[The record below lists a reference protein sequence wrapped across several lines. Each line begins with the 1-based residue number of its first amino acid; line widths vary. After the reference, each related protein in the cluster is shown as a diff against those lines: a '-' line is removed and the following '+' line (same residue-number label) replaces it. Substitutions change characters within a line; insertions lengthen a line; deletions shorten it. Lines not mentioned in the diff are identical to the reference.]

1 MSNTPLV
8 SVIVP
13 MYKVEEYLRE
23 CLDSV
28 VNQTLKSL
36 EILCV
41 DDGSPDNSG
50 AIAES
55 YAAKYPFVKVI
66 HKENGGLSSAR
77 NAGLDAATGRYVY
90 FLDSD
95 DFLEPETLETLSAR
109 AESEQLDIV
118 YFNTQMLFES
128 RKVRALNQNY
138 IDYYT
143 RRHSYDGVFTG
154 QSLFA
159 AMREN
164 REFFPSVCLQLFR
177 RSMIEDNRIRFYHG
191 ILHEDNLFSFQTM
204 ILAQRAGYDSGSYY
218 HRRMHGD
225 SIMTAGKSI
234 RNVEGYLVTYAEI
247 LAFMRDREVEEAAFD
262 QISEFL
268 YTSVWGNGRR
278 IFQGLD
284 IPEQDAVL
292 SHGDFVAQHFLDM
305 AKRCGE
311 TEFDRSR
318 IKSDND
324 QLRLKLQQLQRWT
337 RFSILRI
344 FFAIVQCLRDHGLVY
359 TAKLAVK
366 KSLRLARKIDDKL
379 RRIPPYRWLTSP
391 FRQLFHRWKISREA
405 EGRTP
410 LVSIILPVYNVE
422 EYLEECIGSLI
433 SQSLKRIEIIAVDDG
448 STDRSLEILKDFAA
462 RDSRVKVFTQKNKF
476 AGAARNLGLRHAQG
490 EYVIFLD
497 SDDFFEPNLAKD
509 AYLAAKKHKA
519 DVVLFGARHFNHT
532 TKEFKEAKWL
542 LNIPFAPK
550 KQPFNY
556 WNCPDSLY
564 RITTPAPWT
573 KMFRRAFVQKHK
585 LQFQHIQN
593 ANDLFFTYSALAM
606 AQKIV
611 TVNKALVNYRVGLQ
625 TNLQTT
631 KKKYPFCF
639 YDAYK
644 AWHDKLAEL
653 GALDTLRR
661 SYVNVALSGCMH
673 NLRTNKDLD
682 VKRMVFDRLKEEI
695 LAALEIPGHEASYYY
710 VPENY
715 RDMQLIL
722 NGTFEDYLAA
732 TQPQEAPKTQTQLPA
747 GDLPGVSVIIPTRD
761 AKPYLEGLIQS
772 LQAQSYGN
780 WEAIFADYGSRD
792 GSLAL
797 VAEAAKQDSRIR
809 CVQLE
814 SDSSGTARNHGFAQA
829 RGEFALFLDSND
841 LCTPNMLETLLTLMA
856 QHGADIAACNYDRVL
871 TTGKALPQT
880 GIHTGWLPKDTQVF
894 SYRDCPDYI
903 LRVIAPKAWNKLY
916 RSDFLRRENLTFDAT
931 TSVNDLAFSAVSVAA
946 AGKVAYTTEALVQ
959 YRDTV
964 FDKTGK
970 LSNDLTA
977 MESALEKLKRLPHR
991 DAIRNAILSFTAEHY
1006 IGWMKSDISDF
1017 SHPDAEKL
1025 YRKAHETFNR
1035 AEFAAV
1041 DAKTFHNPRL
1051 YRDFCTVRKHD
1062 YEAMQTLTGRRL
1074 IVSLTTYPRRIGTLH
1089 KVLETVYAQTRKADE
1104 VVLWLAPSQ
1113 FPGREADLPGE
1124 LTQLVE
1130 AGKLTIRWCADLKP
1144 HKKYFYAL
1152 QEYDNDLVVTVDDDL
1167 LYSETMLQSLYES
1180 YLLYPEAVS
1189 TVRAH
1194 LMLLEDGKILPYSTW
1209 IQETDQ
1215 CIHTPSMQ
1223 LVATGGAGVLY
1234 PPKLFRKEFFNEQTV
1249 MELCPWADDLWLKVM
1264 QTVSGI
1270 PVVVAREHEDLRYL
1284 DGTQAEALH
1293 QVNVSQNQNDAQLAQ
1308 VSQWLDRT
1316 FEPGILVKC
1325 LTAGTPGQTILGLEA
1340 ITHHVDQ
1347 ERKALRRKVGP
1358 METRARQ
1365 AEAQSKTATQ
1375 ELRKAEQA
1383 LRNTQQKLWRTEA
1396 RLHYAEETRPVGR
1409 QLRVMGEQLYKQK
1422 QEKGKTPGIL
1432 AKYFVYYT
1440 AWVPAK
1446 WLALHM
1452 YCLQNG
1458 LKQTLKKL
1466 LKRG

>member
-28 VNQTLKSL
+28 VNQTLKNL

-50 AIAES
+50 AIAEE
-55 YAAKYPFVKVI
+55 YAAKYPFVRVI

-77 NAGLDAATGRYVY
+77 NAGLDAAAGTYVY

-95 DFLEPETLETLSAR
+95 DYIEPETLEALSAR
-109 AESEQLDIV
+109 AEKEQLDIV

-128 RKVRALNQNY
+128 RKVRSLNQNY

-143 RRHSYDGVFTG
+143 RRHSYDGVYTG

-177 RSMIEDNRIRFYHG
+177 RSMIEENHIRFYHG

-204 ILAQRAGYDSGSYY
+204 ILARRAGYDSGDYY

-234 RNVEGYLVTYAEI
+234 RNVEGYLVSYAEI
-247 LAFMRDREVEEAAFD
+247 LAFMRGREVEEEAFD

-278 IFQGLD
+278 IYQGLN

-292 SHGDFVAQHFLDM
+292 SQGDFVARHFLDM
-305 AKRCGE
+305 AKRSGE

-318 IKSDND
+318 IKAEND
-324 QLRLKLQQLQRWT
+324 QLRLKLQRLQRWT

-344 FFAIVQCLRDHGLVY
+344 FFALIQCLREHGFAY
-359 TAKLAVK
+359 TVKLAAG
-366 KSLRLARKIDDKL
+366 KSLRLARKVDDKL
-379 RRIPPYRWLTSP
+379 RKLPPYRWITSP
-391 FRQLFHRWKISREA
+391 FRQLLHRWKASREA

-410 LVSIILPVYNVE
+410 LVSVILPVYNVE
-422 EYLEECIGSLI
+422 EYIGECMDSLI
-433 SQSLKRIEIIAVDDG
+433 NQTLKRIEIIAVDDG
-448 STDRSLEILKDFAA
+448 STDRSLEILREYAA

-490 EYVIFLD
+490 EYLLFLD
-497 SDDFFEPNLAKD
+497 SDDFFQPELAKE
-509 AYLAAKKHKA
+509 AYLAGRKHRA

-532 TKEFKEAKWL
+532 TREFKDAKWL
-542 LNIPFAPK
+542 LNVPFIPK

-556 WNCPDSLY
+556 WNCPDTLY

-573 KMFRRAFVQKHK
+573 KLFRRAFIQKHG
-585 LQFQHIQN
+585 LQYQHIQN
-593 ANDLFFTYSALAM
+593 ANDLYFTYSALAL

-653 GALDTLRR
+653 GALDTLRK

-682 VKRMVFDRLKEEI
+682 VKRQVFDRLKDEI

-710 VPENY
+710 APENY
-715 RDMQLIL
+715 RDLQLIL
-722 NGTFEDYLAA
+722 NGTFEEYLAA
-732 TQPQEAPKTQTQLPA
+732 TQPQEAPKAQTTLLPE
-747 GDLPGVSVIIPTRD
+747 GDAPGVSVIVPVRD
-761 AKPYLEGLIQS
+761 AKPYLEGLIES

-780 WEAIFADYGSRD
+780 WEAIFVDYGSQD

-797 VAEAAKQDSRIR
+797 LEEAAGQDSRIR
-809 CVQLE
+809 TLQLE
-814 SDSSGTARNHGFAQA
+814 TASSGEARNAGFAQA
-829 RGEFALFLDSND
+829 RGDYALFLDSND
-841 LCTPNMLETLLTLMA
+841 LCTPQMLEKLLTLIT
-856 QHGADIAACNYDRVL
+856 QHSADIAACNYDRVL
-871 TTGKALPQT
+871 ATGKVLPQT
-880 GIHTGWLPKDTQVF
+880 GIHTGWLPQDTQVF

-916 RSDFLRRENLTFDAT
+916 RSDFLRREALTFDTT

-946 AGKVAYTTEALVQ
+946 ARQVAYTAEALVQ

-970 LSNDLTA
+970 LRNDLAA
-977 MESALEKLKRLPHR
+977 MDSALEKLSKLPHR

-1006 IGWMKSDISDF
+1006 VGWMKSDITDF
-1017 SHPDAEKL
+1017 AHPDAAAL

-1035 AEFAAV
+1035 AEFADV

-1062 YEAMQTLTGRRL
+1062 YETMQTLTGRRL

-1089 KVLETVYAQTRKADE
+1089 KVLETVYAQTRQADE
-1104 VVLWLAPSQ
+1104 VVLWLASAQ
-1113 FPGREADLPGE
+1113 FPGREADLPRE
-1124 LTQLVE
+1124 LMVLVE
-1130 AGKLTIRWCADLKP
+1130 AGKLTLRWCADLKP

-1152 QEYDNDLVVTVDDDL
+1152 QEYAGDLVVTVDDDL

-1180 YLLYPEAVS
+1180 YLLYPGAVS

-1194 LMLLEDGKILPYSTW
+1194 LMLVENGKILPYNTW

-1215 CIHTPSMQ
+1215 CIHTPSSCS
-1223 LVATGGAGVLY
+1223 
-1234 PPKLFRKEFFNEQTV
+1234 
-1249 MELCPWADDLWLKVM
+1249 CPENSSASRPSWSCA
-1264 QTVSGI
+1264 
-1270 PVVVAREHEDLRYL
+1270 
-1284 DGTQAEALH
+1284 
-1293 QVNVSQNQNDAQLAQ
+1293 
-1308 VSQWLDRT
+1308 
-1316 FEPGILVKC
+1316 PGRMTC
-1325 LTAGTPGQTILGLEA
+1325 G
-1340 ITHHVDQ
+1340 
-1347 ERKALRRKVGP
+1347 
-1358 METRARQ
+1358 
-1365 AEAQSKTATQ
+1365 
-1375 ELRKAEQA
+1375 
-1383 LRNTQQKLWRTEA
+1383 
-1396 RLHYAEETRPVGR
+1396 
-1409 QLRVMGEQLYKQK
+1409 
-1422 QEKGKTPGIL
+1422 
-1432 AKYFVYYT
+1432 
-1440 AWVPAK
+1440 
-1446 WLALHM
+1446 
-1452 YCLQNG
+1452 
-1458 LKQTLKKL
+1458 
-1466 LKRG
+1466 